1 VDALVV
7 LRPTGELRAIVSEQ
21 TKLPLRLVFI
31 LELNAM
37 LRAFLGCLIAALIF
51 VMRPPFAHAEL
62 DKRVALVIG
71 IGDYQLTHGI
81 VPSLP
86 HPVSDARAVA
96 DGLTRLGFSV
106 VTVADIGKEDL
117 QKALDVVTKERNA
130 DIVFIYFAGH
140 GLQIGGRS
148 YLIPKDVVFDNAA
161 TLEATSL
168 PLEEL
173 FKAAARVAPK
183 RIILI
188 DACRDLVGK
197 EATKFEALLDDP
209 SRPVVP
215 GLGRIGKVDGTIYAF
230 ATEPGKTASDGA
242 GEHSPFAAAVLAH
255 VGTKGLTFSSVM
267 KIVQQEVY
275 DRSSGKQLPYIE
287 DALPDVLFALAGTSQ
302 AGPLPERDQLLLA
315 MADVDADTRTQ
326 VEHIA
331 SDTGVPLATLYGA
344 LLAGEATVGKS
355 DSEARER
362 RLQEAAKEFIFFQ
375 SQLKIKL
382 SLDATARGRRCDKRC
397 QLAYSQFLNGN
408 PMLAASMLANHPD
421 GRLQRVARAWSRY
434 GTRFKLGD
442 QLGEN
447 YAGGFA
453 LNKQAYVRL
462 PNGNVRPIES
472 FTAWDAH
479 RGVFIEDIGD
489 ERFTFSGAGFERYSL
504 DGRQKKLVSV
514 SDLCG
519 SGWYRLTIDR
529 FGMGMV
535 PATVSSGIIQL
546 ANPEKRQSSKEFE
559 PEDNE
564 ELDKT
569 INNIIKGK
577 QRQCEPI
584 PLPFYSTNDAYLGS
598 QPSDPLKS
606 VARPA
611 IKQERELWTDLQFS
625 SDLHPYETPEA
636 LCKLFQPTY
645 TEQEICQKPDSN
657 VPLDAKL
664 VVFSENH
671 RKIGALRDIEK
682 LSDGVIDIDYNGSVF
697 NDDDERIYIDGG
709 YVLERHEYYEKSRI
723 NISYGDIICRNKRH
737 NKHNKQGVWKCVY
750 FTKIDVS
757 EFINITPDGR
767 YALMKDGRAVTDYY
781 IIDLDEEKIYKV
793 DLHQSFDHLFLTE
806 QAGHLYIYQD
816 MAAVSELIM
825 ASGRYI
831 LASRNKIN
839 ALVDIGCDEL
849 REARQVDREIL
860 LVCHNG
866 VFALISTVDFEIE
879 WVVNISAV
887 LSVNNASSETSFSF
901 VVGDVLAVFDGHN
914 AVAFDMQTGLHIA
927 QKCYFDAAIDGV
939 TELNGDVY
947 VLSEGIWHRR
957 EVFGRGLPSIDD
969 ITKLTGYETREP
981 FAQAIP

>member
-1 VDALVV
+1 
-7 LRPTGELRAIVSEQ
+7 
-21 TKLPLRLVFI
+21 
-31 LELNAM
+31 M

-71 IGDYQLTHGI
+71 IGDYQLTKGI

-96 DGLTRLGFSV
+96 EGLTRLGFSV
-106 VTVADIGKEDL
+106 VTVADVGKEDL

-140 GLQIGGRS
+140 GLQIGGRN

-215 GLGRIGKVDGTIYAF
+215 GLGRIGTVDGTIYAF
-230 ATEPGKTASDGA
+230 ATAPGKTASDGA

-315 MADVDADTRTQ
+315 MADVDADARTQ

-344 LLAGEATVGKS
+344 LLAGDARVGKG

-362 RLQEAAKEFIFFQ
+362 RLQEAVKVFN
-375 SQLKIKL
+375 SNL
-382 SLDATARGRRCDKRC
+382 SLDAAARGRRCDKRC

-408 PMLAASMLANHPD
+408 PLLAASMLANHPD

-504 DGRQKKLVSV
+504 DGRLKKLVSV

-519 SGWYRLTIDR
+519 SGWYRLTIDE
-529 FGMGMV
+529 FGMIA
-535 PATVSSGIIQL
+535 ATVVSVSGIIQL
-546 ANPEKRQSSKEFE
+546 ANPEKRQSSKEFG

-577 QRQCEPI
+577 QPQCEPI
-584 PLPFYSTNDAYLGS
+584 PLPFYSTNDAYFGS

-606 VARPA
+606 VVRPA
-611 IKQERELWTDLQFS
+611 IKEERELWTDVQFS
-625 SDLHPYETPEA
+625 SDLKPYETPEA
-636 LCKLFQPTY
+636 LCNFFQPTY
-645 TEQEICQKPDSN
+645 TESAHDNSKTTQEICRKLDSK

-664 VVFSENH
+664 VVFSE
-671 RKIGALRDIEK
+671 KIIE
-682 LSDGVIDIDYNGSVF
+682 
-697 NDDDERIYIDGG
+697 R
-709 YVLERHEYYEKSRI
+709 
-723 NISYGDIICRNKRH
+723 
-737 NKHNKQGVWKCVY
+737 
-750 FTKIDVS
+750 
-757 EFINITPDGR
+757 
-767 YALMKDGRAVTDYY
+767 
-781 IIDLDEEKIYKV
+781 
-793 DLHQSFDHLFLTE
+793 
-806 QAGHLYIYQD
+806 
-816 MAAVSELIM
+816 SELCGTSTSLAM
-825 ASGRYI
+825 A
-831 LASRNKIN
+831 L
-839 ALVDIGCDEL
+839 
-849 REARQVDREIL
+849 
-860 LVCHNG
+860 
-866 VFALISTVDFEIE
+866 
-879 WVVNISAV
+879 
-887 LSVNNASSETSFSF
+887 
-901 VVGDVLAVFDGHN
+901 
-914 AVAFDMQTGLHIA
+914 
-927 QKCYFDAAIDGV
+927 
-939 TELNGDVY
+939 
-947 VLSEGIWHRR
+947 
-957 EVFGRGLPSIDD
+957 
-969 ITKLTGYETREP
+969 
-981 FAQAIP
+981 